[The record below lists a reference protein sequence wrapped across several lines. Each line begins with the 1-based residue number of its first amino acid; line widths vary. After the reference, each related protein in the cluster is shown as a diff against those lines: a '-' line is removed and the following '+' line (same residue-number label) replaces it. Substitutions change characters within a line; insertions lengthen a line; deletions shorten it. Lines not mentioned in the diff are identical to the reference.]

1 MFKQAYLWVLQ
12 DKFLFVVCF
21 VLPLFLGILG
31 KQIFIQEI
39 PRKLPIVVID
49 LDKTTTSHQ
58 VIFELNATSAISVK
72 YHVANLKEAKR
83 FLNSAEVYGA
93 LVLPKDL
100 ERQIKMGRNIDL
112 PFYYNAEYVLIGK
125 TLKNAFLQTAL
136 TLDAK
141 TSATKALIRDAN
153 LSLAK
158 AQALPIITKLHA
170 LYNENNNYAQYL
182 LSVVLP
188 CMWQILVAVGML
200 NFIQKVSNMQEFLW
214 SIGANA
220 SIFGCFGIVMV
231 LYFNLIGMQGNYKH
245 FLLVVLAIGLMTLIM
260 SGFVVLVYAVLKDAI
275 KVASVVAGYTAPSL
289 AFAGVTYPQNN
300 MEMAGNFWSH
310 FLPIS
315 HFMKFFLQEA
325 YYKPSL
331 TQSLHSLLPLL
342 PFLIFLLLGIFL
354 FARFF
359 KKHSNGVNA

>member
-1 MFKQAYLWVLQ
+1 MFRQAYLWVLQ
-12 DKFLFVVCF
+12 DKFLLVVCL
-21 VLPLFLGILG
+21 VLPIFLGVLA

-39 PRKLPIVVID
+39 PRKLPIVVVD
-49 LDKTTTSHQ
+49 LDKTTTSNQ
-58 VIFELNATSAISVK
+58 VIFELNATSAIVIK
-72 YHVANLKEAKR
+72 HHVPSLKEAKR

-112 PFYYNAEYVLIGK
+112 PFYYNAEYVLVGK
-125 TLKNAFLQTAL
+125 TLKSAFLQTAL

-141 TSATKALIRDAN
+141 SLATKALVRDAN
-153 LSLAK
+153 LDLAR
-158 AQALPIITKLHA
+158 AQALPIITKMHA
-170 LYNENNNYAQYL
+170 LYNENSNYAQYL
-182 LSVVLP
+182 LSVMLP

-200 NFIQKVSNMQEFLW
+200 NLIQKASNMREFLL
-214 SIGANA
+214 SIGTNVFVFSVWGVAMA
-220 SIFGCFGIVMV
+220 

-245 FLLVVLAIGLMTLIM
+245 SLLVVLAIVLMTLVM
-260 SGFVVLVYAVLKDAI
+260 SGFVVLVYVVLKDVI

-331 TQSLHSLLPLL
+331 MQSLSSMAHLA
-342 PFLIFLLLGIFL
+342 PFLAFLFLGVFL
-354 FARFF
+354 FAKSL
-359 KKHSNGVNA
+359 KKHSQKG